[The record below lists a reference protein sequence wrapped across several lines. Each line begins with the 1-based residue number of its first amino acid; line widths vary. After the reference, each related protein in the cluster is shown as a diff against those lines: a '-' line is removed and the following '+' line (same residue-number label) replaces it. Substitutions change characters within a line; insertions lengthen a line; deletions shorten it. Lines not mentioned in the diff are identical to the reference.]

1 MCIVKKA
8 PWSEVYRQ
16 HLLVGQPDPAGE
28 ISSFSQIQVLVIFYF
43 FFQLCTQ
50 NKTKNTWDY
59 TEVCKQVG
67 NY

>member
-28 ISSFSQIQVLVIFYF
+28 ISFLSDPSFSNFLLF
-43 FFQLCTQ
+43 FPTM
-50 NKTKNTWDY
+50 Y
-59 TEVCKQVG
+59 TE
-67 NY
+67 